1 MDNSYF
7 TNKVVLVTGSTS
19 GLGLGIAKKFL
30 HSGAKVIING
40 INSSEEEIMSTI
52 DKSLHKN
59 AFYFQA
65 DLSKLDDIK
74 SLFDRIK
81 SSVGDVNIL
90 VNNAGIQHISPI
102 ENFPVE
108 KWDQIIAVNLTAC
121 FHTIRLAITGMK
133 SLNHGRII
141 NICSAHAL
149 VGSVNKSAYVAAKHG
164 LLGLTK
170 VVALETAQTGITCNA
185 ISPGWV
191 LTDLVKKQVELIAKN
206 EGLDMESAKRKLLL
220 EKQPS
225 GRFVSIEQVSEM
237 CLFISSHE
245 AQEIRGA
252 SFSIDGG
259 WTAS

>member
-7 TNKVVLVTGSTS
+7 TDKVVLVTGSTS

-30 HSGAKVIING
+30 INGAKVVING
-40 INSSEEEIMSTI
+40 INSSEEELMSNI
-52 DKSLHKN
+52 DKSTQKN
-59 AFYFQA
+59 TFYFQA
-65 DLSKLDDIK
+65 DLSNIDEIE
-74 SLFDRIK
+74 SLFSNIR
-81 SSVGDVNIL
+81 SSVGNIDIL

-102 ENFPVE
+102 ESFPVD
-108 KWDQIIAVNLTAC
+108 KWNQIIAVNLTAC
-121 FHTIRLAITGMK
+121 FHTIRLALPGMK
-133 SLNHGRII
+133 SLNYGRII

-170 VVALETAQTGITCNA
+170 AVALETAKTGVTCNA
-185 ISPGWV
+185 VSPGWV
-191 LTDLVKKQVELIAKN
+191 LTDLVKKQVDLIAKN
-206 EGLDMESAKRKLLL
+206 EGIDTNSAEQKLLL

-225 GRFVSIEQVSEM
+225 GKFVSIEQVSEM
-237 CLFISSHE
+237 CLFIASHE
-245 AQEIRGA
+245 AQEIRGS